1 MDEERE
7 ARPLVPVR
15 MLQSMAGL
23 VESWVPGD
31 IVRVESHVADA
42 WHDAGIATRVDPVPE
57 PEQAV
62 AEDAPERSARRR
74 TR

>member
-1 MDEERE
+1 MDQERE

-31 IVRVESHVADA
+31 IVQVEAHVADA
-42 WHDAGIATRVDPVPE
+42 WHEAGIASRVEPMPD
-57 PEQAV
+57 PEQAT
-62 AEDAPERSARRR
+62 AEGAPERATRRR